1 MTEKR
6 KSAKR
11 QELEAQAT
19 EYGISFDDSST
30 NGDLETAILEA
41 MEKAVAEETAPEPA
55 PEAKPAPEEKPEPE
69 NATLEGD
76 DGPISAEEP
85 EKLPKIEALHNK
97 LVAYGVAKEECPSDI
112 AECEMLLQQ
121 VLQARR
127 QAAEK
132 RQKKDEGDYYG
143 KKAKVRI
150 TKMGDGKVSTG
161 RYIAGIGNL
170 CYAQDQ
176 MPIIPL
182 LSAEDLEA
190 RGFVEILE
198 RKG

>member
-19 EYGISFDDSST
+19 EYGVAFDDSTT

-41 MEKAVAEETAPEPA
+41 MEKAVAEEAAPEPA
-55 PEAKPAPEEKPEPE
+55 PEAKPKQE
-69 NATLEGD
+69 NAALEGD
-76 DGPISAEEP
+76 DGPVSAEEP
-85 EKLPKIEALHNK
+85 EKLPPIEALHNK
-97 LVAYGVAKEECPSDI
+97 LVAYGVAKDECPSDI
-112 AECEMLLQQ
+112 EECEMLLTQ
-121 VLQARR
+121 VLQARK

-132 RQKKDEGDYYG
+132 RQKKDEGDYFG

-176 MPIIPL
+176 TPIVPL
-182 LSAEDLEA
+182 LSAEALEEKGYA
-190 RGFVEILE
+190 EILE